1 MSLIELERDQ
11 RNNPL
16 EVVEHMAT
24 GNNWPFERSGEDEIA
39 LLVTGRWTEYQL
51 SFTWTREIEAL
62 HLACAF
68 DMKVPELRLVE
79 VQQLVA
85 LINEQLWIGHFD
97 VWMQNGMV
105 MFRHALVLAGGV
117 AASGRQCE
125 AVLASALDAC
135 DAITRR
141 SSSWSGRQIRARGDG
156 LRDVRIVRRGVTLS
170 GSGRSGTQAP
180 VTNIVCL
187 SCRRRAGCSLLGAF
201 SWRLN
206 GTAMGPP

>member
-39 LLVTGRWTEYQL
+39 LVVTGRWTEYQL
-51 SFTWTREIEAL
+51 SFTWMREIEAL

-68 DMKVPELRLVE
+68 DMKVPELRLAE

-85 LINEQLWIGHFD
+85 LLHEQLWIGHFD

-135 DAITRR
+135 ERYYPAFQFVVWAGKSAREAMDSAMFET
-141 SSSWSGRQIRARGDG
+141 SGEA
-156 LRDVRIVRRGVTLS
+156 
-170 GSGRSGTQAP
+170 
-180 VTNIVCL
+180 
-187 SCRRRAGCSLLGAF
+187 
-201 SWRLN
+201 
-206 GTAMGPP
+206 